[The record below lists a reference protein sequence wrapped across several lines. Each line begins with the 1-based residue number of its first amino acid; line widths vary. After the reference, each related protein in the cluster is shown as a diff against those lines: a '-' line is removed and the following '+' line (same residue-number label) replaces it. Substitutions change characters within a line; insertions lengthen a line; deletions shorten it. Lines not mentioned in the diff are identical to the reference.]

1 MDLALV
7 ENTFRMEVK
16 FPFLQSKIEFFS
28 VETLT
33 FLYCYRDDSWYAV
46 IKLKY

>member
-28 VETLT
+28 V
-33 FLYCYRDDSWYAV
+33 DSWYAV